1 MGWARRAGILFA
13 VLVVVLGWGGT
24 AAGAKKKKKGTPRA
38 SHITLTHPS
47 STQFSGLV
55 RSKLKGCRSSRIV
68 ILFYTDPNNGLTS
81 PLSVQRTDG
90 KGRYRVTLATPAY
103 AGTYQARVQ
112 QRKIRVRKA
121 LQVCRKAKSPAIS
134 I

>member
-1 MGWARRAGILFA
+1 LA
-13 VLVVVLGWGGT
+13 VLVVVLGLGGG
-24 AAGAKKKKKGTPRA
+24 AAGAKKKKGTPRA
-38 SHITLTHPS
+38 SRITLTHPS
-47 STQFSGLV
+47 STQFSGFV

-121 LQVCRKAKSPAIS
+121 LQVCKKAKSPTIS